1 MRKSINLI
9 QVILVIITILMAI
22 IGGCEIE
29 KMKVRSN
36 DEIDNIYEKLD
47 SLHTK
52 VEELDLLVYFI
63 KKLAYESESLVDGS
77 IQDMHQTRK
86 KWRTFF
92 NSVDEV
98 LISTQDEISRLRENI
113 QQNGSQLGD
122 ELEISETQLDSA
134 LRKLQSIRV
143 PPGNREIYQ

>member
-1 MRKSINLI
+1 MRKNINRI
-9 QVILVIITILMAI
+9 QVISTIVTIVVVIFVSF
-22 IGGCEIE
+22 EIE
-29 KMKVRSN
+29 KIKAHS
-36 DEIDNIYEKLD
+36 DEKIDGVHEKID

-52 VEELDLLVYFI
+52 VEELELLVYFI

-77 IQDMHQTRK
+77 IQDMNQTRK
-86 KWRTFF
+86 KWRAFF
-92 NSVDEV
+92 NDVDEI

-113 QQNGSQLGD
+113 RQNGSQLGD
-122 ELEISETQLDSA
+122 ELEFSETQLDSA